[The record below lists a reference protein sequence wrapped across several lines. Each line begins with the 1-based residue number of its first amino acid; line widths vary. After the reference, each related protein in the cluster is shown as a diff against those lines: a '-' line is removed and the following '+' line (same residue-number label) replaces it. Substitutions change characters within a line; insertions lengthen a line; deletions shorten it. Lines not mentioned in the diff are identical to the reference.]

1 MASTAETPTNRTKT
15 MQLRPDLI
23 RFFEARPKQT
33 VYLADLQKMRPD
45 ASKSGL
51 QNAVRMLGT
60 VIPLEVIT
68 AGQAWRFRPDWPT
81 PTPAGPPQ
89 EGEKVGAS
97 LIFNLAGKLAN
108 GTLILED
115 ADGQT
120 YKAVPI
126 SI

>member
-1 MASTAETPTNRTKT
+1 MASDTNEPTTRRKA

-23 RFFEARPKQT
+23 RHFEERPRQT
-33 VYLADLQKMRPD
+33 VYLVDLENLRPD

-51 QNAVRMLGT
+51 QNAVRLLGT

-68 AGQAWRFRPDWPT
+68 AGQAWRYRPDWPT
-81 PTPAGPPQ
+81 PTTAGPPQ
-89 EGEKVGAS
+89 EGDKVGDS

-115 ADGQT
+115 TEGRT

-126 SI
+126 DI